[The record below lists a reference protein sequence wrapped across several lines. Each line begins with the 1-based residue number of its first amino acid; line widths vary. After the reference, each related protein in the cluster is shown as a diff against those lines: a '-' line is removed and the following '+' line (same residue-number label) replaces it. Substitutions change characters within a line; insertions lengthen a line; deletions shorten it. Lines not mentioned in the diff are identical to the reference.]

1 MRAPAVPLTRKLLLA
16 VVMGLLVCSLMPLG
30 SAFAEGE
37 KAPSTLL
44 ASSLM
49 DGPASVVR
57 EDVALAAPEGDVAP
71 EPVIGSFTVDGLTFA
86 VIDESHVELVGV
98 SSGWQQITSSQ
109 EDEDS
114 GVASMQALGPDG
126 AEADASTLAL
136 SESITYEGI
145 DYDVIAV
152 GPYAFYLSGVA
163 SVTLPASVIDVDDR
177 AFRSS
182 DVANVAVAE
191 GNPTYS
197 SFDGAL
203 YDAERLSLL
212 LIPEGK
218 QGTVLLP
225 KTAESAAPSVFSHC
239 PLVTQIAV
247 EEGSAAFAS
256 ENGLLYT
263 SDLTTLLRVPAGA
276 TDIVIHDGCTTIAAG
291 ALEACASLATSTA
304 PASVTSIS
312 PYLFEQEPETI
323 MAPVAVSAVEDD
335 AEGESAEDNESTDA
349 SPQLTAMVALSSV
362 DDGLPEVDASAIDLM
377 LSDGAN
383 SASWGILG
391 LSVNSDEDT
400 VEQGEA
406 AFQDG
411 VAIGADGGFQGI
423 PGTANLMSAS
433 IAHAEYDTP
442 IVTKK
447 QVRGGTLQIGAVI
460 ISGTSPATIIN
471 GLFDGEVGWTS
482 SSDTPQDTDVVT
494 VRVTNYTPFDPSTSP
509 NGNDYGLDAVLA
521 MCRDRTI
528 AKYPPNGLKPFYIT
542 IMSTGNEVSFS
553 NLFRL
558 PDAGSSTA
566 DTAWQFKILGEDLV
580 GNATLRG
587 SGTLG
592 SSVKIGN
599 GGYGVSIQYTN
610 LNNNKTQYS
619 DVTFDKNTTDTV
631 SFNGHCGKACASPS
645 NSLRM
650 PTLSRKGYTHGWAA
664 SPSATTSLY
673 GAGATIEMPFNQ
685 NTTLYAVWAKKPS
698 LSVNLDKNATDATAG
713 TPTVYYWPDK
723 GYTTSKDST
732 DVVGVGS
739 VIAANKPEREG
750 YEFDGYWSQ
759 RSGGTQYV
767 DKDGNL
773 TADAPTIAAGSSSP
787 RWYAHWKPTDYL
799 IKLVTYGGDV
809 DDDGWKEQ
817 SATSAEVKVYDR
829 HYNIE
834 SDDIELP
841 VPVRADYHFTGWT
854 ASNDSLPQL
863 SVVIGKGSTGS
874 RTYNANYEQIYKVSY
889 SSAHGT
895 PGRVSDSIYKGGSNI
910 RLPSVTVDAGYTF
923 NGWESS
929 AWTGLM
935 AADAE
940 VSFAGTQNVTVTAS
954 FTKIE
959 YTISLDTDGGSV
971 SDSGWAAAVANSKY
985 TKIYTVESAA
995 VILPEPKRT
1004 GYTFTGW
1011 TGSNGTTPQ
1020 TSVTVPMQSTGN
1032 RDYEAHWKAGTF
1044 TVKLDANGG
1053 SGGDEIIYE
1062 KFNDGWY
1069 TSPNA
1074 EPKYAITKVS
1084 VPTSEATEGNYVFNG
1099 YFWTDTEG
1107 NRIQCIDST
1116 GKITAA
1122 ASQFTQDATLVAE
1135 WASIAGVGIHANGG
1149 YLKYN
1154 SVTWQGDF
1162 CHQISN
1168 VKKCEILP
1176 DNSLYT
1182 LATDEV
1188 PRTIGSGSAEWELL
1202 GWSTS
1207 PNGPLL
1213 TAGDQP
1219 TDKDVVYYA
1228 QWKRPTQLVVFANG
1242 GALTFPYN
1250 NNWSGDG
1257 AWQFSSTVKFTV
1269 GNNAELTVGGTDRN
1283 REVTVPEGYDQ
1294 MLLGWSWTPD
1304 GPILDVGTYVVSEV
1318 TRLYAV
1324 WGGSIDLW
1332 LHANSGA
1339 LRYSGQCFWDDVSLP
1354 DGWRFFNSLRYVICE
1369 DGSIKVF
1376 DKDNTNNGRHVVA
1389 NESKTD
1395 RILLGWARTPTG
1407 PRISSGAYGGAGK
1420 IDLYAFW
1427 QTSVVGFDPNGGA
1440 GGQGDSLPVTVGEAM
1455 PAISKEK
1462 PTRAGYLFRGW
1473 FDGPDYEQARQYYT
1487 EECDSARQW
1496 DIGCDATL
1504 YAGWEPI
1511 SYTVSLEGV
1520 AGEDLGTF
1528 TAKYGEDLELPKLE
1542 SQGWIFKG
1550 WEDAETMVVHQP
1562 GAVQNL
1568 RSEDG
1573 AHVTLRAKR
1582 VAAVSADAPI
1592 DVTVSVDLLGI
1603 EDQVPASG
1611 YIESRSGGA
1620 LKVAAVDFAPLDGAT
1635 ALFGSRTADVALEAL
1650 AGERATSAAVSF
1662 PLDAEATEADAS
1674 KLAAFALPDGFGT
1687 RIPIGYRFAIP
1698 DDVLGTIDP
1707 AIFEQKTTP
1716 VCSVYYT
1723 VALANQEGIA

>member
-1 MRAPAVPLTRKLLLA
+1 MMLA
-16 VVMGLLVCSLMPLG
+16 FIPVD
-30 SAFAEGE
+30 AFAEGE
-37 KAPSTLL
+37 GAPSAPL

-49 DGPASVVR
+49 DGSASVVR
-57 EDVALAAPEGDVAP
+57 EDVALAASEDDATL
-71 EPVIGSFTVDGLTFA
+71 EPVIGSFTVDGMTFA
-86 VIDESHVELVGV
+86 VMEGFDVELVGV
-98 SSGWQQITSSQ
+98 APSITLSGAA
-109 EDEDS
+109 EG
-114 GVASMQALGPDG
+114 GVVEGSNESLASEAG
-126 AEADASTLAL
+126 ATNLAL
-136 SESITYEGI
+136 PESVTYEGVSYTLASI
-145 DYDVIAV
+145 GA
-152 GPYAFYLSGVA
+152 YAFYLSGVT
-163 SVTLPASVIDVDDR
+163 SVTLPASVSDVDEC

-182 DVANVAVAE
+182 DVASVMVAE
-191 GNPTYS
+191 GNQTYS

-203 YDAERLSLL
+203 YDASQSSLL

-218 QGTVLLP
+218 QGAVLLP
-225 KTAESAAPSVFSHC
+225 KTAEVAEASVFSHC
-239 PLVTQIAV
+239 PLVDSISV
-247 EEGSAAFAS
+247 EKDGAAFAS
-256 ENGLLYT
+256 ENGLLYS
-263 SDLTTLLRVPAGA
+263 SDLATLLRVPAGA
-276 TDIVIHDGCTTIAAG
+276 TEIAIREGCTTIAAG
-291 ALEACASLATSTA
+291 ALEACVKLSTISA
-304 PASVTSIS
+304 PATVTSIS
-312 PYLFEQEPETI
+312 PDVFHAIPTVGLP
-323 MAPVAVSAVEDD
+323 AVSAILSEGSEAASPSVTLSGA
-335 AEGESAEDNESTDA
+335 AEGGEVEGPDEG
-349 SPQLTAMVALSSV
+349 QITAMVALSSAA
-362 DDGLPEVDASAIDLM
+362 DDTFEIDMSAIDVELAPGADARSWLVAGFM
-377 LSDGAN
+377 IDGGSAEEAVDKVVRFN
-383 SASWGILG
+383 SAIIAKEVSLNEI
-391 LSVNSDEDT
+391 SVPAPSLQGARNNDDSFT
-400 VEQGEA
+400 VY
-406 AFQDG
+406 
-411 VAIGADGGFQGI
+411 ADGGTISLYADAEFSNRPPINLDAWQNIDEITVYAANSGHSAPAIIAKNHSQNMWFQSPDTIRFGWWDRAFTGTPTDAI
-423 PGTANLMSAS
+423 QYYIDITRPG
-433 IAHAEYDTP
+433 
-442 IVTKK
+442 
-447 QVRGGTLQIGAVI
+447 
-460 ISGTSPATIIN
+460 
-471 GLFDGEVGWTS
+471 
-482 SSDTPQDTDVVT
+482 
-494 VRVTNYTPFDPSTSP
+494 YTP
-509 NGNDYGLDAVLA
+509 GGIYA
-521 MCRDRTI
+521 
-528 AKYPPNGLKPFYIT
+528 
-542 IMSTGNEVSFS
+542 
-553 NLFRL
+553 
-558 PDAGSSTA
+558 
-566 DTAWQFKILGEDLV
+566 
-580 GNATLRG
+580 
-587 SGTLG
+587 SGTLTPENDVNNQVPFRLG
-592 SSVKIGN
+592 GTYRVSTWDKKDSHRVILDPN
-599 GGYGVSIQYTN
+599 GGVGDYE
-610 LNNNKTQYS
+610 
-619 DVTFDKNTTDTV
+619 
-631 SFNGHCGKACASPS
+631 A
-645 NSLRM
+645 
-650 PTLSRKGYTHGWAA
+650 
-664 SPSATTSLY
+664 
-673 GAGATIEMPFNQ
+673 
-685 NTTLYAVWAKKPS
+685 
-698 LSVNLDKNATDATAG
+698 
-713 TPTVYYWPDK
+713 YYWPDK
-723 GYTTSKDST
+723 GYTTSRDST

>member
-16 VVMGLLVCSLMPLG
+16 VVMGLLACSLMPLG

-86 VIDESHVELVGV
+86 VTDDSHVELVGV
-98 SSGWQQITSSQ
+98 SPDWQQVTNSQ
-109 EDEDS
+109 EGEGS
-114 GVASMQALGPDG
+114 GVAPMLASESDG
-126 AEADASTLAL
+126 AETDASTLAL
-136 SESITYEGI
+136 PEAVTYSGVNYTLASI
-145 DYDVIAV
+145 A
-152 GPYAFYLSGVA
+152 PYAFYLSGVTA
-163 SVTLPASVIDVDDR
+163 VELPATVTDVDDR

-182 DVANVAVAE
+182 DVASVTVAD
-191 GNPTYS
+191 GNPSYS

-203 YDAERLSLL
+203 YSADQTSLL

-239 PLVTQIAV
+239 PLVTQVSV

-256 ENGLLYT
+256 ENGLLYDA
-263 SDLTTLLRVPAGA
+263 SLATLLRVPAGA
-276 TDIVIHDGCTTIAAG
+276 TDITIRDGCTTIAAG
-291 ALEACASLATSTA
+291 ALEACASLATITA

-433 IAHAEYDTP
+433 IAHAEYYTP

-460 ISGTSPATIIN
+460 INGTSPATIIN

-566 DTAWQFKILGEDLV
+566 DTAWQFRILGEDLV
-580 GNATLRG
+580 GDATLRG

-698 LSVNLDKNATDATAG
+698 LSVNLNKNATNATDG
-713 TPTVYYWPDK
+713 TRTVYYWPDK
-723 GYTTSKDST
+723 GYTTSEDSKI
-732 DVVGVGS
+732 VISSGS
-739 VIAANKPEREG
+739 KLVADSPRRDG
-750 YEFDGYWSQ
+750 YEFDGYWS
-759 RSGGTQYV
+759 RKIGGTKYV

-773 TADAPTIAAGSSSP
+773 TADAPTISADDTSP
-787 RWYAHWKPTDYL
+787 TWYAHWTPT
-799 IKLVTYGGDV
+799 
-809 DDDGWKEQ
+809 Q
-817 SATSAEVKVYDR
+817 
-829 HYNIE
+829 
-834 SDDIELP
+834 
-841 VPVRADYHFTGWT
+841 
-854 ASNDSLPQL
+854 
-863 SVVIGKGSTGS
+863 
-874 RTYNANYEQIYKVSY
+874 
-889 SSAHGT
+889 
-895 PGRVSDSIYKGGSNI
+895 
-910 RLPSVTVDAGYTF
+910 
-923 NGWESS
+923 
-929 AWTGLM
+929 
-935 AADAE
+935 
-940 VSFAGTQNVTVTAS
+940 
-954 FTKIE
+954 
-959 YTISLDTDGGSV
+959 YTITLDTQGGSV
-971 SDSGWAAAVANSKY
+971 SDAGWTTAEANKRY
-985 TKIYTVESAA
+985 TRAFTVESAA
-995 VILPEPKRT
+995 VILPEPKRP
-1004 GYTFTGW
+1004 GYIFTGW

-1020 TSVTVPMQSTGN
+1020 TSVTVPMQSTGS

-1084 VPTSEATEGNYVFNG
+1084 VPKSEATEGNFVFNG

-1168 VKKCEILP
+1168 VKKCKILP

-1228 QWKRPTQLVVFANG
+1228 QWKRPVQLAVFANG
-1242 GALTFPYN
+1242 GALIFPHN
-1250 NNWSGDG
+1250 NHWSGDG
-1257 AWQFSSTVKFTV
+1257 AWGFNNTTKFTV
-1269 GNNAELTVGGTDRN
+1269 GGNAELTVIGTGSKK
-1283 REVTVPEGYDQ
+1283 EVSVFEEECDQ
-1294 MLLGWSWTPD
+1294 KLLGWSWTPD

-1376 DKDNTNNGRHVVA
+1376 DKDNTNTDDGRHVVA

-1395 RILLGWARTPTG
+1395 RILLGWARMPTG

-1427 QTSVVGFDPNGGA
+1427 QTSVVGFDPNGGT

-1462 PTRAGYLFRGW
+1462 PTRAGYLFKGW

-1511 SYTVSLEGV
+1511 SYTVSFEGV

-1528 TAKYGEDLELPKLE
+1528 TVKYGEDLELPKLE

-1592 DVTVSVDLLGI
+1592 EVTVSVDLLGI

-1620 LKVAAVDFAPLDGAT
+1620 LEVAAVDFAPLGGAT

-1650 AGERATSAAVSF
+1650 AGERATSADVRFS
-1662 PLDAEATEADAS
+1662 LGSRATEDDAS

-1723 VALANQEGIA
+1723 VALVA